1 MKKVELPLDEIKDK
15 YEMGFSC
22 EKIARD
28 YGVSGVT
35 IKNQLKQAGIYKSNR
50 NFTSAI
56 IKDIRRAQD
65 KLENI
70 ESIDEED
77 RNNIKETIQELINT
91 LDSIE

>member
-1 MKKVELPLDEIKDK
+1 MKKIDLPLDEIKDK

-22 EKIARD
+22 ENIARD

-56 IKDIRRAQD
+56 LRDIRKAQD

-70 ESIDEED
+70 ESLDEED
-77 RNNIKETIQELINT
+77 RNRIKESIQELNAT

>member
-1 MKKVELPLDEIKDK
+1 MKKIDLPLDEIKDK

-22 EKIARD
+22 ENIARD

-35 IKNQLKQAGIYKSNR
+35 IKNQLKQAGVYKSNR

-56 IKDIRRAQD
+56 LKDIRKAQD

-70 ESIDEED
+70 ESIAEED
-77 RNNIKETIQELINT
+77 RNNIKETIQELIDT

>member
-1 MKKVELPLDEIKDK
+1 MKKVELPIDEIKDK

-22 EKIARD
+22 ENIARD

-50 NFTSAI
+50 NFTSAV
-56 IKDIRRAQD
+56 IKDIRKAKD
-65 KLENI
+65 KIEYL

-77 RNNIKETIQELINT
+77 RNNIKETIQELIDT